1 MTVQDG
7 GLWIGLGLA
16 LGAIA
21 GSWVTLW
28 TVGARHAAAVRRL
41 RDDFQRRSDTSAN
54 QFRIVQLRSQT
65 ELEQLRQ
72 GFQRQ
77 LASAS
82 DEPRAALARAEARL
96 RAAYDE
102 IDRLRRAQAHETTVP
117 AGLGDGFAA
126 TRPMVEG
133 M

>member
-1 MTVQDG
+1 MTGQGG
-7 GLWIGLGLA
+7 GLWIGLGLV

-28 TVGARHAAAVRRL
+28 FLGARHAASLRRL
-41 RDDFQRRSDTSAN
+41 RDDFQRQSDAVVS
-54 QFRIVQLRSQT
+54 QFRVTQLRSQT

-72 GFQRQ
+72 TKNRK
-77 LASAS
+77 LAADG
-82 DEPRAALARAEARL
+82 DEPRAALARAEMRL

-102 IDRLRRAQAHETTVP
+102 IDRLRQGQANTIPSDLT
-117 AGLGDGFAA
+117 DGFAA
-126 TRPMVEG
+126 TRPMVDG

>member
-1 MTVQDG
+1 MTAQDG
-7 GLWIGLGLA
+7 WLWIGTGLA
-16 LGAIA
+16 LGAIT

-28 TVGARHAAAVRRL
+28 LLGARHAAALRRL
-41 RDDFQRRSDTSAN
+41 RDDFQRQSDAVVN
-54 QFRIVQLRSQT
+54 QFRVAQLRSQT
-65 ELEQLRQ
+65 ELEQSRQ
-72 GFQRQ
+72 TFQRQ
-77 LASAS
+77 LATAT
-82 DEPRAALARAEARL
+82 DEPRAAVARAEARL

-126 TRPMVEG
+126 TRPMVDG